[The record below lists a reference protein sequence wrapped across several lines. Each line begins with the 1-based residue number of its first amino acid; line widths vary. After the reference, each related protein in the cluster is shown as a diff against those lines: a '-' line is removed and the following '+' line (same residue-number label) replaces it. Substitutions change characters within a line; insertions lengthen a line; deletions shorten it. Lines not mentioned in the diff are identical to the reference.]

1 MSLPC
6 DATGLSFVYYNI
18 TYDMTFLGNF
28 LSQLCIINKA
38 NRCIT
43 VFFSRD
49 HNVKLPKIVKNSFIV
64 LLSLPFS
71 FFFAKLLQ
79 ICQIHFPSFS
89 KKIEGVLL
97 LTFINLLLDCWVR
110 SMISLKIR
118 LVSSQKYIE
127 YYLRTEQKDD
137 MYRAERAESETGK
150 SWSIREHDNNLCA
163 VYSTIDWHSVT

>member
-28 LSQLCIINKA
+28 LSQTIINKA
-38 NRCIT
+38 NRCVT

-49 HNVKLPKIVKNSFIV
+49 HNKSNNFEPVKLPKIVKNSFIV

-97 LTFINLLLDCWVR
+97 LTFINLLQNCWIV
-110 SMISLKIR
+110 
-118 LVSSQKYIE
+118 E
-127 YYLRTEQKDD
+127 
-137 MYRAERAESETGK
+137 
-150 SWSIREHDNNLCA
+150 
-163 VYSTIDWHSVT
+163 